1 MAGFID
7 YGDWD
12 EGRLTTKTRSTRR
25 KKKKKR
31 KENQIKKERKE
42 RRREKNDAIIICGN
56 YNNNLVNNIWVFGN
70 YAKIYYAKSDCGY
83 SCL

>member
-12 EGRLTTKTRSTRR
+12 EGRLTTKYTKYT
-25 KKKKKR
+25 KKEEEKKR
-31 KENQIKKERKE
+31 KSNKEEKKERKE
-42 RRREKNDAIIICGN
+42 RRRDKNDAIIICGN
-56 YNNNLVNNIWVFGN
+56 YNNNLVNNIWVFGD
-70 YAKIYYAKSDCGY
+70 YAKSYCGY